1 MTETLRVDGLT
12 VEYPGR
18 SAGVFHRAPAFRAV
32 DGATF
37 ALERATTLALV
48 GESGSGKT
56 SIARAILG
64 LAPVSAGQ
72 ILLEGQDLVAGGPMG
87 ASARRRIQMVFQ
99 QPGGSLDPRS
109 RIGDS
114 VAEPLRHI
122 GGMSG
127 PALGRRVR
135 ELLELVGLHEGY
147 ANRYPRHLSGGQR
160 QRVAVARAIG
170 ISPALVICD
179 EPTSAL
185 DVSVQA
191 QVLNLLVRLQAE
203 LGLAYLFIT
212 HDLAV
217 VRQMADTVVVL
228 HNGRVVETGTVDT
241 VLGQPSDEY
250 TRALLAAVP
259 VLHAPAEP
267 GHALPN
273 DPALDETD
281 GVAARRRAQ

>member
-1 MTETLRVDGLT
+1 MTETLRVNGLI

-18 SAGVFHRAPAFRAV
+18 SVGVFHRAPAFRAV

-37 ALERATTLALV
+37 VLERATTLALV

-64 LAPVSAGQ
+64 LAPVAGGQ
-72 ILLEGQDLVAGGPMG
+72 ILLEGQDLAAGGPTG

-122 GGMSG
+122 AGMSG
-127 PALGRRVR
+127 GALRRRVS
-135 ELLELVGLHEGY
+135 ELLELVGLDEGY

-160 QRVAVARAIG
+160 QRVAVARAIA

-203 LGLAYLFIT
+203 LGLSYLFIT

-217 VRQMADTVVVL
+217 VRQVADTAVVL
-228 HNGRVVETGTVDT
+228 HSGRVVETGTVET
-241 VLGQPSDEY
+241 VLGQPRDEY
-250 TRALLAAVP
+250 TRELLAAVP
-259 VLHAPAEP
+259 VLHAPAASGP
-267 GHALPN
+267 TLP
-273 DPALDETD
+273 P
-281 GVAARRRAQ
+281 